1 MESKKFKTAKD
12 VTYFLAA
19 LASGLA
25 LALVNRAGKAALAS
39 GLARA
44 LVNRAGKLE
53 VKEEIAKRVE
63 DKKVRDENTFVVE
76 DTPIDIRNI

>member
-12 VTYFLAA
+12 VAYFLAA

-25 LALVNRAGKAALAS
+25 LALA
-39 GLARA
+39 
-44 LVNRAGKLE
+44 NRAGKLE
-53 VKEEIAKRVE
+53 AKEEIAKQVE
-63 DKKVRDENTFVVE
+63 DKKARDENTFVVE